1 MNKNF
6 NHPMTKRLF
15 IIYIVE
21 SIVLPPVIFK
31 FFAKNIPMIFAPI
44 LSAIMVAYI
53 VYAYLREKKADVK
66 AESQKDSFMDD
77 SYFQSSE
84 WREKYLNYRMK
95 HGFEKPKRAGMKAD
109 LTERYCKMASLPMTL
124 FGILML
130 FGLCCG
136 MLAGEATPFLLVGG
150 ILVSALIIY
159 VGAEK
164 FLALPVKKLYS
175 RSDIDIGEV
184 ENSYEKGQMLTH
196 KHSGINIGSDYT
208 VIYGEKSV
216 DVVRNSDIRSVTRHI
231 TRLKHYQD
239 TLYAGEEYIHKLRI
253 DADREYFAELNEYQ
267 VEMAINELDYFAN
280 SHAEIGI
287 SEDYNN
293 QIVT

>member
-1 MNKNF
+1 
-6 NHPMTKRLF
+6 MTKRLS

-21 SIVLPPVIFK
+21 SIVLPPVMFK
-31 FFAKNIPMIFAPI
+31 FLFPNIPIIFAPI
-44 LSAIMVAYI
+44 LSAVMVAYI
-53 VYAYLREKKADVK
+53 VYAYRREKKADVK
-66 AESQKDSFMDD
+66 AESQKESFMDD
-77 SYFQSSE
+77 SYFRCAE
-84 WREKYLNYRMK
+84 WREKYLKYRMK
-95 HGFEKPKRAGMKAD
+95 HEFEKPKRAGMKAD
-109 LTERYCKMASLPMTL
+109 LTERYCKMASLPITL
-124 FGILML
+124 FGLLML
-130 FGLCCG
+130 AGLCCG
-136 MLAGEATPFLLVGG
+136 IMAGQATAFLLVGG

-184 ENSYEKGQMLTH
+184 ENSYENGQMLTH

-267 VEMAINELDYFAN
+267 VEMAINELD
-280 SHAEIGI
+280 H
-287 SEDYNN
+287 NN

>member
-6 NHPMTKRLF
+6 NQPMTKRLF

-21 SIVLPPVIFK
+21 SIVLPPVMFK
-31 FFAKNIPMIFAPI
+31 FLFPNIPIIFAPI
-44 LSAIMVAYI
+44 LSAVMVAYI
-53 VYAYLREKKADVK
+53 VYAYRREKKADVK
-66 AESQKDSFMDD
+66 AESQKESFMDD
-77 SYFQSSE
+77 SYFRCAE
-84 WREKYLNYRMK
+84 WREKYLKYRMK
-95 HGFEKPKRAGMKAD
+95 HEFEKPKRAGMKAD
-109 LTERYCKMASLPMTL
+109 LTERYCKMASLPITL
-124 FGILML
+124 FGLLML
-130 FGLCCG
+130 AGLCCG
-136 MLAGEATPFLLVGG
+136 IMAGQATAFLLVGG

-184 ENSYEKGQMLTH
+184 ENSYENGQMLTH

-267 VEMAINELDYFAN
+267 VEMAINELD
-280 SHAEIGI
+280 H
-287 SEDYNN
+287 NN

>member
-1 MNKNF
+1 
-6 NHPMTKRLF
+6 MTKRLF

-21 SIVLPPVIFK
+21 SIVLPPVMFK
-31 FFAKNIPMIFAPI
+31 FLFPNIPIIFAPI
-44 LSAIMVAYI
+44 LSAVMVAYI
-53 VYAYLREKKADVK
+53 VYAYRREKKADVK
-66 AESQKDSFMDD
+66 AESKKDSFMDD
-77 SYFQSSE
+77 SYFRSSE
-84 WREKYLNYRMK
+84 WREKYLKYQLR
-95 HGFEKPKRAGMKAD
+95 HGFEKPKRARMKAD
-109 LTERYCKMASLPMTL
+109 LTESYCKMASLPMTL
-124 FGILML
+124 FGIFML
-130 FGLCCG
+130 LGLCCG
-136 MLAGEATPFLLVGG
+136 IMAGQATTFMIVGG
-150 ILVSALIIY
+150 ILVSVLIIY

-184 ENSYEKGQMLTH
+184 ENSYENGRMLTH
-196 KHSGINIGSDYT
+196 KRSGINIGSDYT